1 MYSLKNSSYMSSLEE
16 GKHEEHNINN
26 YGYINSV
33 KIFFNF
39 YLSLSIFLLK
49 GS

>member
-1 MYSLKNSSYMSSLEE
+1 MHSLKNSSYMSSFEE
-16 GKHEEHNINN
+16 GKYEEHNMNN
-26 YGYINSV
+26 YGYINVV
-33 KIFFNF
+33 KVFFNF